1 MELLVYTLM
10 FIFFALVFGI
20 IGLAVTS
27 RKQMVVE
34 RLDSIKD
41 SYNYPDDEDEMKKP
55 FRERVIEPAYQKV
68 VSALGNITPSS
79 IKKRYESLIVESG
92 KSRTMTVNSI
102 LAVQLMLSLVVGGG
116 VFLLFQLVNVNIPF
130 ILIFLF
136 GVLAFFIPYAL
147 LHTSAMQ
154 RQAKIQKA
162 LPDLLDLLYI
172 SVEAGLG
179 FDMALKKS
187 TEKMPGPLSDE
198 IIKALDDISKGRDRQ
213 EALRGIVRRTGV
225 EDLNTFITAVIQS
238 EMLGTNIASMLR
250 TQSTVM
256 RQKRRQRAEEAAM
269 KIPIK
274 MLFPLVFFMMP
285 ALFVVILGPAVISI
299 IENLGKIL

>member
-10 FIFFALVFGI
+10 FIFFALIFGI
-20 IGLAVTS
+20 LGLVVTS
-27 RKQMVVE
+27 RKQMVVQ

-41 SYNYPDDEDEMKKP
+41 SYNYPEDEDEMKKP
-55 FRERVIEPAYQKV
+55 FRERVIDPAYQKV
-68 VSALGNITPSS
+68 VAVLGSITPSR

-92 KSRTMTVNSI
+92 KSRTMTVNNI
-102 LAVQLMLSLVVGGG
+102 LAIQVMLSLVVGGG
-116 VFLLFQLVNVNIPF
+116 IYLLFKLVNFNVPF

-136 GVLAFFIPYAL
+136 SILFFFVPYAL
-147 LHTSAMQ
+147 LHSSAMQ
-154 RQAKIQKA
+154 RQVKIRKI

-198 IIKALDDISKGRDRQ
+198 IIKALDDINKGRDRQ
-213 EALRGIVRRTGV
+213 EALRGIVTRTGV
-225 EDLNTFITAVIQS
+225 DDLNTFITAVIQS